1 MSKRKIEKGEAEL
14 RSKRLKK
21 EKSIGEAKTEIIIV
35 LTDKLNKLLE
45 DPENQDSTDGIIDS
59 IKEIFQLIFDKF
71 KAQLVKTKMNGHLLV
86 V

>member
-35 LTDKLNKLLE
+35 LTDELNKLLE
-45 DPENQDSTDGIIDS
+45 DPEN
-59 IKEIFQLIFDKF
+59 
-71 KAQLVKTKMNGHLLV
+71 
-86 V
+86 